1 MGINNQLR
9 FQCIHCGKC
18 CTDLNTLVN
27 TTYIDVLRIKNGLKL
42 TIDEILE
49 ILGFY
54 VFDQAPS
61 VNEIDRMVVPP
72 LQTERGMA
80 FIGLKKRSNGHCFFY
95 DEVKERCSVYA
106 FRPGFCRTFPFTF
119 TILKDKDKK
128 KSEVNVFY
136 TEKGIQ
142 YCRGIA
148 KEYPTIDLEH
158 WTKLG
163 LEVIEDLS
171 KNNQLIKTWNSSVK
185 NKQIIPS
192 ARNFI
197 LTIFNLE

>member
-1 MGINNQLR
+1 MGINYKLR

-27 TTYIDVLRIKNGLKL
+27 TTFIDVLRIKNGLKL
-42 TIDEILE
+42 NIDEVIE

-61 VNEIDRMVVPP
+61 VKEIDRMVVPP
-72 LQTERGMA
+72 IQTERGMA
-80 FIGLKKRSNGHCFFY
+80 FIGLKKRQNGQCFFY
-95 DEVKERCSVYA
+95 DEVKERCSIYA

-119 TILKDKDKK
+119 TILRDKDKK
-128 KSEVNVFY
+128 KSEINILY

-142 YCRGIA
+142 YCRGIGE
-148 KEYPTIDLEH
+148 EYSFIDIEQ
-158 WTKLG
+158 WIKLG
-163 LEVIEDLS
+163 RDVIRDLS
-171 KNNQLIKTWNSSVK
+171 KNNQLIKKWNKGVKENKISPSV
-185 NKQIIPS
+185 
-192 ARNFI
+192 RNFI